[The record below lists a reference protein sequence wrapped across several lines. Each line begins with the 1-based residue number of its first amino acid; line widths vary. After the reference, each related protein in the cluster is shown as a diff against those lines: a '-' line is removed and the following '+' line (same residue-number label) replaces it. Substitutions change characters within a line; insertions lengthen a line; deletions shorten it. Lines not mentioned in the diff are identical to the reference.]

1 MNRLKEEQREE
12 KRRLLGLPIYSASE
26 EILSAVSHGIGVLL
40 SIAALVLLL
49 VSAPGDPIVIVSL
62 SIYSATLILL
72 YLVST
77 LYHALGVNKGKRVF
91 RILDHCSIFLLIAG
105 TYTPLSLVIIGGTV
119 GWVLFG
125 VIWAAAVV
133 GIVFNAVNLKRFQR
147 LSMVCYI
154 CMGWAVIFAAKPLA
168 GSMPFWEMILL
179 LAGGVFYTVGAAL
192 YGIGKKRKYVHS
204 LWHLFVL
211 AGSIFHFFCIYG
223 CLSSKSIIRFF
234 ILVSSRRLARLSN
247 AAQIIIGRHAAANGE
262 RAMPRSCFYSVLVLL
277 ENAIRPR
284 CPKDVSDMR
293 RRTLRPAAA
302 EESKTVVCSARS

>member
-105 TYTPLSLVIIGGTV
+105 TYAFEPCHHRR
-119 GWVLFG
+119 
-125 VIWAAAVV
+125 
-133 GIVFNAVNLKRFQR
+133 N
-147 LSMVCYI
+147 
-154 CMGWAVIFAAKPLA
+154 
-168 GSMPFWEMILL
+168 
-179 LAGGVFYTVGAAL
+179 GGVGAVW
-192 YGIGKKRKYVHS
+192 R
-204 LWHLFVL
+204 HLG
-211 AGSIFHFFCIYG
+211 GSRGGNRI
-223 CLSSKSIIRFF
+223 
-234 ILVSSRRLARLSN
+234 
-247 AAQIIIGRHAAANGE
+247 
-262 RAMPRSCFYSVLVLL
+262 
-277 ENAIRPR
+277 
-284 CPKDVSDMR
+284 
-293 RRTLRPAAA
+293 
-302 EESKTVVCSARS
+302 

>member
-1 MNRLKEEQREE
+1 VNRLKEEQREE

-168 GSMPFWEMILL
+168 GSMPFLGDDSFAGWRRFLYGRSGAVWNRKEKEVCAFPLASVR
-179 LAGGVFYTVGAAL
+179 AGGKHIPFFL
-192 YGIGKKRKYVHS
+192 Y
-204 LWHLFVL
+204 L
-211 AGSIFHFFCIYG
+211 
-223 CLSSKSIIRFF
+223 
-234 ILVSSRRLARLSN
+234 RLS
-247 AAQIIIGRHAAANGE
+247 
-262 RAMPRSCFYSVLVLL
+262 
-277 ENAIRPR
+277 
-284 CPKDVSDMR
+284 
-293 RRTLRPAAA
+293 
-302 EESKTVVCSARS
+302 VVKKHN